1 MNKTVQNKLQID
13 SIIQNLQ
20 LSFLQRRRFPRSL
33 LPRLGASVP
42 GVVTTPE
49 SALLVRG
56 LSSFVLA
63 EPLFPAAASLGAG
76 APLVVGAVLSSAGA
90 GVLAGGGGLS
100 FPSSSS
106 WSSPSLESSPPSA
119 FPEGR

>member
-33 LPRLGASVP
+33 LPRLGVPVP
-42 GVVTTPE
+42 GVVTTPK

-56 LSSFVLA
+56 LSSFVLEA
-63 EPLFPAAASLGAG
+63 PLFPAAASLGAG
-76 APLVVGAVLSSAGA
+76 APLVVVAVLSSAGA

-106 WSSPSLESSPPSA
+106 
-119 FPEGR
+119 